1 MIYLFLNQIKRSNI
15 EHFGMSPLG
24 LNVGIFIVIF

>member
-1 MIYLFLNQIKRSNI
+1 MIYLFLNQIERSNR
-15 EHFGMSPLG
+15 EHFEMLPLG